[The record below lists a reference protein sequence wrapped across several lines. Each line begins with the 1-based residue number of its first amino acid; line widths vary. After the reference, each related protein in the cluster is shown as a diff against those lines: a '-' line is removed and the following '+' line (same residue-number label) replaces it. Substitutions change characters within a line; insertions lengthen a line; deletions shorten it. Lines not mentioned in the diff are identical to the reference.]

1 MYLKNDG
8 GANMEEK
15 ICCFTGHR
23 IKKLNMNLEIVK
35 ILLEKAIDET
45 LKNGCFCF
53 ISGMAEGI
61 DIFAAEIVLRKKAQN
76 EKIKLWCALPY
87 PSFKAVG
94 GEDIK
99 NLFEEIIS
107 KADRVEA
114 ISDHYFKGC
123 FQKRNKWMVDNS
135 TEVIAFFNGE
145 ESGTKNTIDYA
156 KKTNKI
162 VNNIWNDIIKTK

>member
-1 MYLKNDG
+1 
-8 GANMEEK
+8 MEEK

-35 ILLEKAIDET
+35 ILLEKAIDDT
-45 LKNGCFCF
+45 LKRGCFCF

-61 DIFAAEIVLRKKAQN
+61 DLFAAEIVLRKKAHN
-76 EKIKLWCALPY
+76 EKIRLWCALPY
-87 PSFKAVG
+87 PLFKAAG
-94 GEDIK
+94 GEDVK
-99 NLFEEIIS
+99 KMFSEIIS
-107 KADRVEA
+107 QADRVEA
-114 ISDHYFKGC
+114 INDHYFKGC

-145 ESGTKNTIDYA
+145 KSGTGNTIEYA

-162 VNNIWNDIIKTK
+162 VNNIWSDIINTK